1 MNDIENTPL
10 GEFKKKARNIT
21 LGAVALAIVFAVA
34 AGCLMASAQNNYSRY
49 STFSDYGFGSSDRYL
64 DDYVSDSTGSS
75 LCIYVAVAA
84 AAVAGV
90 ASVAWVG
97 SVLLIANRQTAL
109 ALNVAQASMELDNVI
124 DGISIPVGSIL
135 AFRRENDVVVV
146 TNFEGKPIGALRPEF
161 VGRLKAVVSARA
173 IIEGYRGEHPII
185 RLVS

>member
-1 MNDIENTPL
+1 M
-10 GEFKKKARNIT
+10 
-21 LGAVALAIVFAVA
+21 
-34 AGCLMASAQNNYSRY
+34 
-49 STFSDYGFGSSDRYL
+49 
-64 DDYVSDSTGSS
+64 
-75 LCIYVAVAA
+75 
-84 AAVAGV
+84 
-90 ASVAWVG
+90 
-97 SVLLIANRQTAL
+97 LLIANRQTAL

-146 TNFEGKPIGALRPEF
+146 TNLEGKPIGALRPEF

>member
-21 LGAVALAIVFAVA
+21 LGAVALAVVFAIA
-34 AGCLMASAQNNYSRY
+34 AGCLMASAQSNYSRY
-49 STFSDYGFGSSDRYL
+49 STFSDYGFSSSDRYL

-75 LCIYVAVAA
+75 LCMYIAVAA
-84 AAVAGV
+84 GAVAGV

-97 SVLLIANRQTAL
+97 AVLLIASRQTAL
-109 ALNVAQASMELDNVI
+109 ALNVTQASMELDNVV
-124 DGISIPVGSIL
+124 DGVTMPVGSIL

-146 TNFEGKPIGALRPEF
+146 TNLEGKPIATLRPEF

-173 IIEGYRGEHPII
+173 VVEGYRGEHPII
-185 RLVS
+185 RLVA